1 MSQKLW
7 AYISLTS
14 ASFIWGM
21 SFIWTKD
28 IFNFWGPFTLCF
40 FRMILAAFFIYIYAK
55 SRGLSLKIS
64 GSYGSFV
71 LMAFCEPFIYFIGES
86 YGLMEVSPGIASLVI
101 GSIPIFLGLSTVFY
115 GKEKAKKGFFLG
127 AMFSILGLLIVS
139 IDLEGNLRYSAKG
152 LGLLFL
158 AVTSAVAYN
167 QIIRKLSDHHSSYT
181 IVFWQSLIGAFLFLP
196 FFLGLEARAFSV
208 GWPYG
213 VEVWWPFL
221 LLTCLASTLSFIIY
235 NQAMKVI
242 GMLRSNI
249 FVSLIPAFA
258 LTASIYLGMEEFK
271 WYKVIGL
278 ALMILGVMKASQ
290 KHMPESG

>member
-1 MSQKLW
+1 MTQKLW
-7 AYISLTS
+7 AYSSLTS

-28 IFNFWGPFTLCF
+28 IFNSWGPFTLCF
-40 FRMILAAFFIYIYAK
+40 FRMILAAFLIYLYTRW
-55 SRGLSLKIS
+55 RGMSLKIS
-64 GSYGSFV
+64 GSYKGFV

-86 YGLMEVSPGIASLVI
+86 YGLMEVSPGIAALVI

-139 IDLEGNLRYSAKG
+139 FDLEGNLRYSAKG
-152 LGLLFL
+152 LALLFL
-158 AVTSAVAYN
+158 AVASAVVYN
-167 QIIRKLSDHHSSYT
+167 QIIRKLSDHHSAYT
-181 IVFWQSLIGAFLFLP
+181 IVFWQSVLGALMFLP
-196 FFLGLEARAFSV
+196 FFLGLEARPFKE

-213 VEVWWPFL
+213 VAVWWPFL
-221 LLTCLASTLSFIIY
+221 LLTCLASTLAFIIY
-235 NQAMKVI
+235 NQALKVI

-258 LTASIYLGMEEFK
+258 LIASIHLGMEDFK

-278 ALMILGVMKASQ
+278 TLMILGVIKASQ
-290 KHMPESG
+290 KHKPESS